1 MSKNRNF
8 VQKSKFY
15 PKIEI
20 KKNNFQ
26 IKSPKKQKKIKIKE
40 ESLTLSSLSVGDF
53 VAVKPDTDH
62 YPDRKPLIAKIT
74 SIDLEDEMFEAV
86 WWKKVT

>member
-1 MSKNRNF
+1 
-8 VQKSKFY
+8 
-15 PKIEI
+15 
-20 KKNNFQ
+20 
-26 IKSPKKQKKIKIKE
+26 
-40 ESLTLSSLSVGDF
+40 LTLSSLSVGDF

-86 WWKKVT
+86 WWKKVKHFD